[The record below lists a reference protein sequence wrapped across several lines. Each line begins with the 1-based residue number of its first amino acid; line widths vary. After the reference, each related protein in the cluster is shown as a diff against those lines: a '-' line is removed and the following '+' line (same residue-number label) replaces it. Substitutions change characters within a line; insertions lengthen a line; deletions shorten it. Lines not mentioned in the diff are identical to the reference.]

1 MVGREKITGLLNQV
15 EKELKEL
22 EISYEQYFLG
32 IEKRSPEQQRSK
44 FSMRM
49 RKLVALY
56 IPQTDLRYRLHGI
69 ASRFNSY
76 CGYWDR
82 IQRLIDEGKYER
94 HTSRIQ
100 RRASEPAA
108 TPGETDHDSKADP
121 VDNLYEQLVQAHQ
134 SCQMRPPDREQVAG
148 FLAKQAETA
157 SCAFADHGADHLVTR
172 RHGQVRW
179 RGASLDFVQF
189 RVADTAGP
197 YL

>member
-100 RRASEPAA
+100 RRAS
-108 TPGETDHDSKADP
+108 TPGATDHDRKDDP

-148 FLAKQAETA
+148 FLAKQAETIKQR
-157 SCAFADHGADHLVTR
+157 FGDK
-172 RHGQVRW
+172 QV
-179 RGASLDFVQF
+179 DFVVVTEAGKPKV
-189 RVADTAGP
+189 RVRARS
-197 YL
+197 

>member
-15 EKELKEL
+15 EKELKDL
-22 EISYEQYFLG
+22 EIAYEQYFLG

-44 FSMRM
+44 FTVRI
-49 RKLVALY
+49 RKLVSLH
-56 IPQTDLRYRLHGI
+56 IPQTNLRYRLNGI

-100 RRASEPAA
+100 RRASETTTTSEAK
-108 TPGETDHDSKADP
+108 TNENKLDQ

-134 SCQMRPPDREQVAG
+134 SCQLRPPNREQVAS
-148 FLAKQAETA
+148 FMAKQAEA
-157 SCAFADHGADHLVTR
+157 IKQRFGDKQVNFVVVTE
-172 RHGQVRW
+172 
-179 RGASLDFVQF
+179 
-189 RVADTAGP
+189 AGKP
-197 YL
+197 KIKIRAKA

>member
-44 FSMRM
+44 FSTRM

-108 TPGETDHDSKADP
+108 PPGATDHDSKVDP

-148 FLAKQAETA
+148 FLAKQAETIKQR
-157 SCAFADHGADHLVTR
+157 FGDK
-172 RHGQVRW
+172 QV
-179 RGASLDFVQF
+179 DFVVVTEAGKPKV
-189 RVADTAGP
+189 RVRAKS
-197 YL
+197 